1 MQIRKLTSETT
12 SANFSSPYLYVLCI
26 LAVTYASSCVMC
38 TKRESETGV
47 VRGGVIKNV
56 RIRIT
61 LLIKLK
67 ITQIIARLQLWRGR
81 AHRQVHPAGEEHD
94 DRVQRVGR
102 GVRLTGGRL
111 RPRSQCWPV
120 LVAHR
125 RAVQQPA
132 AWRPRARR
140 RVVGAT
146 RDEVGE
152 CGQRRHLEVVS
163 RQ

>member
-26 LAVTYASSCVMC
+26 LAFTYASSCVMC

-47 VRGGVIKNV
+47 VRGGVIKRTYSFKALN
-56 RIRIT
+56 
-61 LLIKLK
+61 KLK
-67 ITQIIARLQLWRGR
+67 ITQIIARLQLWRAGR

-152 CGQRRHLEVVS
+152 CGQRRHLEVV
-163 RQ
+163 